1 MRKIWSALVILS
13 IVACTNKVE
22 PQTTI
27 TTTTEAP
34 KELSTDAEKEA
45 IAMLESFYTK
55 YLNQCLELPESPE
68 DQRTALL
75 KKYCTPELY
84 KKIAAAQLDS
94 DPFLNAQD
102 CNPEWLKTFKIKKTA
117 DKDSYNMCY
126 TTTDEPEPN
135 CVNLVV
141 IATPDG
147 FKISDVELHSL

>member
-1 MRKIWSALVILS
+1 MQKIWTALVILS
-13 IVACTNKVE
+13 IVACTTKVE

-34 KELSTDAEKEA
+34 KELSTDAEKDA
-45 IAMLESFYTK
+45 IAMLESFYIK
-55 YLNQCLELPESPE
+55 YLNQCLELPESGE

-84 KKIAAAQLDS
+84 KRIAAVQLDS

-117 DKDSYNMCY
+117 DKDSYRMCY
-126 TTTDEPEPN
+126 TDTENPEPS

-141 IATPDG
+141 IASPEG
-147 FKISDVELHSL
+147 FKISDLELRTL

>member
-1 MRKIWSALVILS
+1 MQKIWSALVILS

-27 TTTTEAP
+27 TTTAP
-34 KELSTDAEKEA
+34 KELSTDPEKEA

-55 YLNQCLELPESPE
+55 YLNQCLELPESAE
-68 DQRTALL
+68 DQRTVLL

-84 KKIAAAQLDS
+84 KKIASSQLDS

-117 DKDSYNMCY
+117 DKDSYRMCY
-126 TTTDEPEPN
+126 TDSENTEPS

-147 FKISDVELHSL
+147 FKISDVELRTL